1 MANDKLQELKN
12 VINLMLDDCDNIDY
26 PHVCN
31 MASDPETR
39 KYLENSIITM
49 AKQGISVRRAMNQIE
64 RAHNSNMM
72 DD

>member
-1 MANDKLQELKN
+1 MSKLDELKDI
-12 VINLMLDDCDNIDY
+12 INLILDDCDKYDY

-31 MASDPETR
+31 MASDKETR
-39 KYLENSIITM
+39 QYLEDEIVNM
-49 AKQGISVRRAMNQIE
+49 AKQGINVRTAINQIE

>member
-1 MANDKLQELKN
+1 MSKLDELKD
-12 VINLMLDDCDNIDY
+12 IITLMLDDCDKYDY

-31 MASDPETR
+31 MASTPETR
-39 KYLENSIITM
+39 KRLEDEIVNM
-49 AKQGISVRRAMNQIE
+49 AKQGIKPRTAINQIE

>member
-1 MANDKLQELKN
+1 MGKLEELKD
-12 VINLMLDDCDNIDY
+12 IMTLMLDDCDKYDY

-31 MASDPETR
+31 MASTPETR
-39 KYLENSIITM
+39 KHLEDEIVNM
-49 AKQGISVRRAMNQIE
+49 AKEGIGVRRAINQIE